1 MWILLL
7 AGLIMLGSNA
17 YAQPNQQIEMIKPEI
32 QAAFEIR
39 QQDIHFEGK
48 DYRLFIGLPKGEQPP
63 ASLPV
68 LYLLDGNA
76 QFPIAMN
83 LLNSGKKRPLVVGI
97 GYISDQAYD
106 IEQRTRD
113 YTYPHQAQE
122 FKKGGQANDF
132 LRFIQSEV
140 KPVIEQSYPI
150 QPAEQHFFGHSFG
163 GLFGLYVL
171 FNQPELF
178 NTYTIASPSLWWG
191 NASILQASKPW
202 ITKPPRKIN
211 IVLGEYEESPQNDP
225 NITQD
230 RLDKIKER
238 QKVYPTRKLAQE
250 LEQQGYATDFILIPQ
265 KDHGGVISEAIKV
278 AVETIQ
284 AENKKDLN

>member
-1 MWILLL
+1 MWTLLIT
-7 AGLIMLGSNA
+7 GLVMLGMNA

-32 QAAFEIR
+32 QAEFEISR
-39 QQDIHFEGK
+39 QDIHFEGK
-48 DYRLFIGLPKGEQPP
+48 DYRLFIGFPKGEQKPV
-63 ASLPV
+63 ALPV

-97 GYISDQAYD
+97 GYVSSDAYD

-113 YTYPHQAQE
+113 YTYPHQGQAFE
-122 FKKGGQANDF
+122 KGGQANDF
-132 LRFIQSEV
+132 LRFIQSKV
-140 KPVIEQSYPI
+140 KPFIKQHYPI
-150 QPAEQHFFGHSFG
+150 HPTEQHFFGHSFG

-191 NASILQASKPW
+191 DASILQAPTPW
-202 ITKPPRKIN
+202 IAKSPHKIN

-225 NITQD
+225 NITPD
-230 RLDKIKER
+230 RLAKINER
-238 QKVYPTRKLAQE
+238 QLIYPTRKLAKE
-250 LEQQGYATDFILIPQ
+250 LKQQGYATEFMLIPQ
-265 KDHGGVISEAIKV
+265 KDHGGVISDAIKV

-284 AENKKDLN
+284 AEN

>member
-1 MWILLL
+1 
-7 AGLIMLGSNA
+7 MLGSNA
-17 YAQPNQQIEMIKPEI
+17 YAQPNQQIEMIQPEI

-132 LRFIQSEV
+132 LRFIQNEV

-150 QPAEQHFFGHSFG
+150 QPTEQHFFGHSFG

-178 NTYTIASPSLWWG
+178 NIYTIASPSLWWG

-202 ITKPPRKIN
+202 ITKPPRKLN

-284 AENKKDLN
+284 A